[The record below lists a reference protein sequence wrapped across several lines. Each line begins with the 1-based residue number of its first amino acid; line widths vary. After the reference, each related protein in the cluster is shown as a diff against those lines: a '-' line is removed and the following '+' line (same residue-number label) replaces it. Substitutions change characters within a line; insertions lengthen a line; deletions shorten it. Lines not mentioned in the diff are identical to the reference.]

1 MHAEF
6 GVCCLSTLGCGSK
19 CQCSVRQNDALD
31 CCAYFAP
38 SWGYSCGG
46 VPGRYLFLLHSL
58 ERPMLARMS
67 WCNIH
72 RRDVLSLRAVRI
84 QSLRLERD
92 DCSGSGAL
100 LHNGVP
106 LG

>member
-1 MHAEF
+1 MTHSIVAPTLRHPGDIPAEE
-6 GVCCLSTLGCGSK
+6 CLADT
-19 CQCSVRQNDALD
+19 
-31 CCAYFAP
+31 F
-38 SWGYSCGG
+38 
-46 VPGRYLFLLHSL
+46 FLLHSL

-67 WCNIH
+67 RCNIH

-84 QSLRLERD
+84 QSLRLVRD

-100 LHNGVP
+100 LHKGVP

>member
-1 MHAEF
+1 MTHSINAPTLRHPRDIPAEE
-6 GVCCLSTLGCGSK
+6 CLT
-19 CQCSVRQNDALD
+19 DT
-31 CCAYFAP
+31 F
-38 SWGYSCGG
+38 
-46 VPGRYLFLLHSL
+46 FLLHSL